1 MEIITIQPKIQVRP
15 FRPEDKAQWER
26 FVLSSN
32 NGTMFHRQQFLAYHA
47 PGKFTFHH
55 LLFFRSGQLLS
66 VLPGGIID
74 EAFWSPVGA
83 SYGSF
88 VLPKGIRFERTLQL
102 VDAFLEHLA
111 AEGIDQ
117 AYLIPPPLIY
127 HATYSQNLEYA
138 LLYRRF
144 GFEYHYIS
152 HAIDLRRITGDPL
165 STFDAT
171 ARKTIRKILRQQAL
185 EIRESTDYD
194 QFYPILLANKA
205 RHNAKPTH
213 TLEELYRLQELVPEH
228 LRLLLVYHKGEPI
241 AGSLLF
247 LCNAQVVL
255 CFYNMLR
262 YEYEA
267 LRPIYFLMYEIVRW
281 AKQQGYAWVDI
292 GVSQVPQDP
301 DPMTPSLSLI
311 AFKER
316 FGAQGIIR
324 STYFYCRN
332 TEPKIIR

>member
-1 MEIITIQPKIQVRP
+1 MDVLISKPKIQVRP
-15 FRPEDKAQWER
+15 FHPSDKDTWEA
-26 FVLSSN
+26 FVRNAN

-47 PGKFTFHH
+47 PGKYDFYH
-55 LLFFRSGQLLS
+55 LMFYHRNRLIS
-66 VLPGGIID
+66 VLPGGILD
-74 EAFWSPVGA
+74 GAFWSPVGA

-88 VLPKGIRFERTLQL
+88 VLPDIRFERTLQL
-102 VDAFLEHLA
+102 VDSFLEHLA
-111 AEGIDQ
+111 SEGIDR
-117 AYLIPPPLIY
+117 AYLIPPPFIY
-127 HATYSQNLEYA
+127 QKTYSQNLEYA

-152 HAIDLRRITGDPL
+152 HAIDLRRLGTEPL
-165 STFDAT
+165 SAFDPT
-171 ARKTIRKILRQQAL
+171 ARKTIRKILREKKL

-194 QFYPILLANKA
+194 AFYPILLENKA

-213 TLEELYRLQELVPEH
+213 TLDELKRLQELVPEH
-228 LRLLLVYHKGEPI
+228 LRLLLVYYRNQPI

-247 LCNAQVVL
+247 LCNDRVVL

-262 YEYEA
+262 YEYER
-267 LRPIYFLMYEIVRW
+267 LRPIYLLMYEIVRW
-281 AKQQGYAWVDI
+281 AKQRGYAWVDI

-316 FGAQGIIR
+316 FAAHGIIR
-324 STYFYCRN
+324 STYFYDRQAG
-332 TEPKIIR
+332 PQIIR